1 MLTLRC
7 RYRFWLL
14 LLLLLLMIV
23 VTTIVLLRYER
34 CTITTLFRR
43 RDGLIILVVA
53 GSTAAAAA
61 TCFNVTAY
69 SSLDSRGTPN
79 HSSLLLLWSSS
90 SSRWDTIGLC
100 VTRPPHLIQPKI
112 SLIPEKR
119 PRVCDQTIRGKPY
132 SPPPDSI
139 RIVRRSRS
147 SIGARIS
154 GMGTHEQ

>member
-1 MLTLRC
+1 
-7 RYRFWLL
+7 
-14 LLLLLLMIV
+14 MIV

-119 PRVCDQTIRGKPY
+119 PRVCDKTIRGKPY
-132 SPPPDSI
+132 FPPPDSI
-139 RIVRRSRS
+139 RIVRSSSRS
-147 SIGARIS
+147 SIGARIAR
-154 GMGTHEQ
+154 MGTYCGCS